1 MDGFTMV
8 VAICFI
14 LMLYIAYATLLA
26 FIKEKRTNES
36 FSAGGGYQQANY
48 VGFPPRN

>member
-26 FIKEKRTNES
+26 FIKEKRMNES
-36 FSAGGGYQQANY
+36 SGAGVVYRQDNFA
-48 VGFPPRN
+48 GFHR